1 MYTWSLEKLYQD
13 FDATFEKDLKTL
25 DSKLDDLAVITK
37 NLKGKEDLEDWI
49 RFNQELQGLVR
60 NLGGFTSLRMS
71 TNVNDQEAQ
80 KYYGQLMNIFSKSAG
95 PAAAFSKWIYSVK
108 DEFKDWVNESDL
120 IKEHEF
126 ILQEDI
132 HNAKYTLDEA
142 VEVAISR
149 MQINA
154 SNNWTQLQS
163 HLTSNTTIEFRG
175 ETHTMTSLRNLAYDK
190 DPEVRKDAYKKEL
203 ELYKTM
209 EDSIAYSL
217 NSIKGQV
224 IHTNDMRG
232 YDSPLSETLDQSR
245 LSKASLDALVQ
256 AIENNLP
263 NFRRYYKHKAKLF
276 GHEAG
281 LPWYDLF
288 ATHDVKNAK
297 DYTIEDSQALI
308 LENFRS
314 FSDDLADMAQSAFD
328 DAWID
333 YLPKEGKRGGAFCS
347 NLPQIKE
354 SRVMLNFGG
363 SISDVV
369 TMAHELG
376 HAYHGLMI
384 QDNSMLNTGYSM
396 PVAETASTFC
406 ENIVFNASLKNA
418 SDDEKIMLIENTLQ
432 DVTQI
437 TVDILSRYKFES
449 EVFERR
455 QSEFLDSKALQDIMI
470 QAQKDSYGDGL
481 STYHPYMWACKG
493 HYYSAGRNF
502 YNFPYAFGGLFALG
516 LYSQYQ
522 QEGAS
527 FVDKYRTLLK
537 KTPIA
542 SCEDVAKV
550 ADVDI
555 TDVAFW
561 ESSIGLINDMIDQY
575 IALTS

>member
-1 MYTWSLEKLYQD
+1 MYTWSLDKLYPD
-13 FDATFEKDLKTL
+13 FNEAYAADLKVF
-25 DSKLDDLAVITK
+25 DSKLDELTSLAETL
-37 NLKGKEDLEDWI
+37 NGKEDLENWI
-49 RFNQELQGLVR
+49 RFRQELQALSR
-60 NLGGFTSLRMS
+60 NLGSFTSLRMA
-71 TNVNDQEAQ
+71 TNVNDSQAK
-80 KYYGQLMNIFSKSAG
+80 KYFGQLMNISSKSAR
-95 PAAAFSKWIYSVK
+95 PAALFSKWIYAVRA
-108 DEFKDWVNESDL
+108 EFESWLNESEL

-126 ILQEDI
+126 ILREEISSAKHTLNED
-132 HNAKYTLDEA
+132 

-149 MQINA
+149 MRINA
-154 SNNWTQLQS
+154 SSNWSQLQS

-175 ETHTMTSLRNLAYDK
+175 EKHTMTSLRNLAYDS
-190 DPEVRKDAYKKEL
+190 DPLVRQEAYETELALYKKI
-203 ELYKTM
+203 

-217 NSIKGQV
+217 NSIKGEV
-224 IHTNDMRG
+224 IHTNQMRG
-232 YDSPLSETLDQSR
+232 YASPLSETLEQSR
-245 LSKASLDALVQ
+245 LSKETLDALVY

-263 NFRRYYKHKAKLF
+263 NFRRYLKHKAKVF
-276 GHEAG
+276 GHEGG

-288 ATHDVKNAK
+288 ATHEVKDEK
-297 DYTIEDSQALI
+297 TYTVEDAQDMI
-308 LENFRS
+308 LDNFRS
-314 FSDDLADMAQSAFD
+314 FSDDLADMAQQAFD
-328 DAWID
+328 ENWID

-384 QDNSMLNTGYSM
+384 QNNSLLNTGYSM

-406 ENIVFNASLKNA
+406 ENILFNASLSDA
-418 SDDEKIMLIENTLQ
+418 SDDEKIMLIENSLQ

-449 EVFERR
+449 NVLALREN
-455 QSEFLDSKALQDIMI
+455 EFLDSAKLQEIMV
-470 QAQKDSYGDGL
+470 QAQKDTYGDGL
-481 STYHPYMWACKG
+481 ASYHPYMWACKG

-516 LYSQYQ
+516 LYAQYQ
-522 QEGAS
+522 QEGKS

-537 KTPIA
+537 QTTVA

-561 ESSIGLINDMIDQY
+561 ASSIGLVNNLIDQY
-575 IALTS
+575 IELTS

>member
-1 MYTWSLEKLYQD
+1 
-13 FDATFEKDLKTL
+13 
-25 DSKLDDLAVITK
+25 
-37 NLKGKEDLEDWI
+37 
-49 RFNQELQGLVR
+49 
-60 NLGGFTSLRMS
+60 
-71 TNVNDQEAQ
+71 
-80 KYYGQLMNIFSKSAG
+80 
-95 PAAAFSKWIYSVK
+95 
-108 DEFKDWVNESDL
+108 
-120 IKEHEF
+120 
-126 ILQEDI
+126 
-132 HNAKYTLDEA
+132 
-142 VEVAISR
+142 
-149 MQINA
+149 
-154 SNNWTQLQS
+154 
-163 HLTSNTTIEFRG
+163 
-175 ETHTMTSLRNLAYDK
+175 
-190 DPEVRKDAYKKEL
+190 
-203 ELYKTM
+203 
-209 EDSIAYSL
+209 
-217 NSIKGQV
+217 
-224 IHTNDMRG
+224 
-232 YDSPLSETLDQSR
+232 
-245 LSKASLDALVQ
+245 
-256 AIENNLP
+256 
-263 NFRRYYKHKAKLF
+263 
-276 GHEAG
+276 
-281 LPWYDLF
+281 
-288 ATHDVKNAK
+288 
-297 DYTIEDSQALI
+297 
-308 LENFRS
+308 
-314 FSDDLADMAQSAFD
+314 
-328 DAWID
+328 
-333 YLPKEGKRGGAFCS
+333 
-347 NLPQIKE
+347 
-354 SRVMLNFGG
+354 MLNFGG

-455 QSEFLDSKALQDIMI
+455 QSEFLDSKALQDIMT
-470 QAQKDSYGDGL
+470 QAQKDTYGDGL

-561 ESSIGLINDMIDQY
+561 ESSIGLINDMIVQY
-575 IALTS
+575 IALKS